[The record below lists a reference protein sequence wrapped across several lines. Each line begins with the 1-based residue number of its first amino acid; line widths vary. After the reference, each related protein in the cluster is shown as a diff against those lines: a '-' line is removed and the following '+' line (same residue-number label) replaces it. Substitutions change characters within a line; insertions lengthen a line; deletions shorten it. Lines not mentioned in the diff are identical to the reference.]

1 MNEMSHHKQLV
12 HPNILPITA
21 YGLTDK
27 FPSIE
32 VPYMLG
38 GDLATRIQ
46 NGTNWAHFKDALGQI
61 CQALVYAHRQG
72 VIHGN
77 LKPSNILFNQKG
89 DAYLSDFRL
98 TCLEDY
104 IPYTLSD
111 YSSPEQI
118 RGERLDQRSDV
129 YSLGVLIYV
138 WVTGQK
144 PPQSALTHSE
154 HEYEPLSL
162 RWDVPNIS
170 VTMDEV
176 IQQATQYDRAN
187 RFSSVKEFYHAF
199 FDALRVDKMFLQM
212 LSSVK
217 SDVTQFSQETKIEG
231 LSGARAKSSSM
242 NAGELLEFWVGIFR
256 QLKMLY
262 VGIGLLILFASVA
275 TTLLSLGGESLTE
288 WFSGLFRSYT
298 PTP

>member
-1 MNEMSHHKQLV
+1 MNNQSEKIIGNYPIVKQIARSPQGLVFLSKSPTTNTPAIVKFYPSKLAQSPAFMKQFMNELSHLKQLV

-217 SDVTQFSQETKIEG
+217 SDVTQFSQET
-231 LSGARAKSSSM
+231 
-242 NAGELLEFWVGIFR
+242 
-256 QLKMLY
+256 
-262 VGIGLLILFASVA
+262 SVA
-275 TTLLSLGGESLTE
+275 SGWFLLSYKL
-288 WFSGLFRSYT
+288 
-298 PTP
+298 